1 MDGKHPARSRLQLP
15 AGTFHQEAA
24 MGPAEACQAVLAV
37 GGGEDEVPW
46 GEGGVSAPSR
56 GFGNG
61 RAESNL
67 LPSLPVKYSSRFV
80 QKGQFLV
87 NQSKDRLP
95 KKKHGEKGRRK
106 MSPLA
111 RPMSPGCRAGRSALT
126 MHTLWPG
133 CRGGRRTGATLA
145 EGTTPWR
152 SSREHSTQ

>member
-1 MDGKHPARSRLQLP
+1 
-15 AGTFHQEAA
+15 

-87 NQSKDRLP
+87 NQSKDRLH
-95 KKKHGEKGRRK
+95 KKKHEKEGEENVTSGKTDVPG
-106 MSPLA
+106 MS
-111 RPMSPGCRAGRSALT
+111 SG
-126 MHTLWPG
+126 
-133 CRGGRRTGATLA
+133 
-145 EGTTPWR
+145 
-152 SSREHSTQ
+152 